1 MKNPILFLLV
11 VLIQLPSFSQDNPPP
26 PTEIN
31 ASLKRSVEWLKDKLS
46 YYEEERYRTGEI
58 YKEYETKVS
67 FDYQNN
73 NLIYEVDRK
82 GLRIDDHHKYIIP
95 LKYIDPGNIQIAHN
109 KCCTNCVYH
118 YETDEATL
126 HLFTV
131 GNRKGIRLIII
142 DKDGKEY
149 ELEYK
154 RNKVEF
160 FIPTAVIK
168 RHENLPEKC
177 VKVLEL
183 LISLCEVKQ

>member
-1 MKNPILFLLV
+1 MRNSIIFLLFI
-11 VLIQLPSFSQDNPPP
+11 LLQSPSFSQDDPETT
-26 PTEIN
+26 TEIN

-58 YKEYETKVS
+58 YKEYEAIVS
-67 FDYQNN
+67 FDYHNN
-73 NLIYEVDRK
+73 ELIYEVDRK

-95 LKYIDPGNIQIAHN
+95 LKYIDPDNIQIVHN
-109 KCCTNCVYH
+109 KCCANCVYH
-118 YETDEATL
+118 YETDEATV

-131 GNRKGIRLIII
+131 RNRKVIRLILI

-183 LISLCEVKQ
+183 LISLCEGKS